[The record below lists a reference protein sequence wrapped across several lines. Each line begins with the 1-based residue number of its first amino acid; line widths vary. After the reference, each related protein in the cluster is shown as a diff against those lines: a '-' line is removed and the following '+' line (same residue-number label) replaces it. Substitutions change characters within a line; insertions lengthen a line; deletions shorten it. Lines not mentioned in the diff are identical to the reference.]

1 MILFRSHHAPMFLIP
16 KRCPARFA
24 FLLEH
29 PLRRQLLGADRLVES
44 LRLQPGSRV
53 LDLGS
58 GPGVVATH
66 IAAVLPRGELVLVD
80 PQEAML
86 TRARRRVVPSPGL
99 SVAFLAASA
108 ERVPLRDGI
117 VDVVLLVTVLGEVDD
132 APLVIQ
138 EAHRVLRFGGIL
150 SVSEHL
156 PDPDFRGAPS
166 VRRLV
171 CGFGFEERELRGS
184 RWSYTVNFVK
194 REPVALNMQ

>member
-1 MILFRSHHAPMFLIP
+1 MFLIP

-29 PLRRQLLGADRLVES
+29 RLRRWLLGADRLIES
-44 LRLQPGSRV
+44 LRLQPGLRV
-53 LDLGS
+53 LDLGA
-58 GPGVVATH
+58 GPGVVAKH
-66 IAAVLPRGELVLVD
+66 VAAGLPRGELILVD

-86 TRARRRVVPSPGL
+86 TRARERVVPSPGL
-99 SVAFLAASA
+99 SIAFLAASA
-108 ERVPLRDGI
+108 EHVPLSDCS
-117 VDVVLLVTVLGEVDD
+117 VDVALLVTVLGEVDD

-138 EAHRVLRFGGIL
+138 EVHRVLRPGGIL

-156 PDPDFRGAPS
+156 PDPDFRSARS

-171 CGFGFEERELRGS
+171 CRFGFEERELRGS

-194 REPVALNMQ
+194 REPVVT